1 MLLCLKLI
9 YYENIGKIVIFP
21 DNISA
26 KLKLLDYIENGN
38 WDHFFSF
45 KFSLLHMSFWRTLHD
60 HNFTWPKGPVLI
72 HYREHYKSLSKSSRR
87 KIYNNVNWNL

>member
-38 WDHFFSF
+38 
-45 KFSLLHMSFWRTLHD
+45 
-60 HNFTWPKGPVLI
+60 
-72 HYREHYKSLSKSSRR
+72 
-87 KIYNNVNWNL
+87 